1 MAGIVVVGVDESST
15 AAKAAAKAAELAAA
29 LQAELVAVNAFDRS
43 DVPPVVEG
51 GDLPPFTA
59 HDGAES
65 VAQRVLDVLRAD
77 YPTLKMTARGQ
88 LGRPADAIVDAAE
101 EVGASIIVVGNKRV
115 QGISRV
121 LGSIATHVAQHAP
134 CDVYIAHT
142 VER

>member
-1 MAGIVVVGVDESST
+1 MPGIVVVGVDESGT
-15 AAKAAAKAAELAAA
+15 AAKAAAKAAELAEA
-29 LQAELVAVNAFDRS
+29 LGAELIAVNAFDRS
-43 DVPPVVEG
+43 DVPPAVEG
-51 GDLPPFTA
+51 RDLPPFTA

-65 VAQRVLDVLRAD
+65 IAQQVLDALRAGH
-77 YPTLKMTARGQ
+77 PSLTMTARGQ
-88 LGRPADAIVDAAE
+88 LGRPADAIVAAAE
-101 EVGASIIVVGNKRV
+101 EVGASVIVVGNKRV